1 MNFKELGLC
10 EQILES
16 VDEKGYKNPT
26 EIQKK
31 AIPHILMGRDVLGCA
46 QSGTGKTGSFVMP
59 LIEILSS
66 GKSKSRMP
74 RSLILAPT
82 RELAMQVSEEFN
94 LLNKHLKLQMALLI
108 GGVSFTEQDNKITK
122 GVDVLIATPGRLLDH
137 IERGKVL
144 IKDVKILIIDEADR
158 MLDMGFIPDIER
170 IFKLTPFTRQTL
182 FFSATMAPEIE
193 RITNTFLSNP
203 IRVEVSRQAT
213 ASETISQELYKTVG
227 SKKIN
232 QSKEKRDLLRVLIE
246 QEGEQLTNG
255 IIFCNR
261 KTDVDIVHKSL
272 KKHGYNS
279 QCIHGDLGQIQR
291 TKTLDGFRDGSVRL
305 LVASDVAARG
315 LDIPSVSHVFNYDV
329 PNNAEDYVHRIGRT
343 GRAGR
348 KGKAM
353 TISTPKD
360 EKLIEAINGLTGSNI
375 PIRNINVVEKSRPLS
390 KINKGQKEEK
400 SKSAS
405 KQPIKKLTKNEK
417 TVNTNSS
424 DPKSPEKSKIKDL
437 EEEFSMPNFIT
448 LSFQE
453 RQ

>member
-1 MNFKELGLC
+1 M
-10 EQILES
+10 
-16 VDEKGYKNPT
+16 
-26 EIQKK
+26 
-31 AIPHILMGRDVLGCA
+31 
-46 QSGTGKTGSFVMP
+46 
-59 LIEILSS
+59 
-66 GKSKSRMP
+66 
-74 RSLILAPT
+74 
-82 RELAMQVSEEFN
+82 
-94 LLNKHLKLQMALLI
+94 
-108 GGVSFTEQDNKITK
+108 
-122 GVDVLIATPGRLLDH
+122 
-137 IERGKVL
+137 
-144 IKDVKILIIDEADR
+144 
-158 MLDMGFIPDIER
+158 
-170 IFKLTPFTRQTL
+170 
-182 FFSATMAPEIE
+182 
-193 RITNTFLSNP
+193 
-203 IRVEVSRQAT
+203 
-213 ASETISQELYKTVG
+213 
-227 SKKIN
+227 
-232 QSKEKRDLLRVLIE
+232 IE

-279 QCIHGDLGQIQR
+279 QSIHGDLSQIQR
-291 TKTLDGFRDGSVRL
+291 TKTLDGFRDGSIRL

-375 PIRNINVVEKSRPLS
+375 PIRNINVVKKSQPLS

-400 SKSAS
+400 PKNAS
-405 KQPIKKLTKNEK
+405 KQPIKKLSKNEK
-417 TVNTNSS
+417 TVNTNNS
-424 DPKSPEKSKIKDL
+424 DPNSPEKSKIKNL

>member
-1 MNFKELGLC
+1 M
-10 EQILES
+10 
-16 VDEKGYKNPT
+16 
-26 EIQKK
+26 
-31 AIPHILMGRDVLGCA
+31 
-46 QSGTGKTGSFVMP
+46 
-59 LIEILSS
+59 
-66 GKSKSRMP
+66 
-74 RSLILAPT
+74 
-82 RELAMQVSEEFN
+82 
-94 LLNKHLKLQMALLI
+94 
-108 GGVSFTEQDNKITK
+108 
-122 GVDVLIATPGRLLDH
+122 
-137 IERGKVL
+137 
-144 IKDVKILIIDEADR
+144 
-158 MLDMGFIPDIER
+158 
-170 IFKLTPFTRQTL
+170 
-182 FFSATMAPEIE
+182 
-193 RITNTFLSNP
+193 
-203 IRVEVSRQAT
+203 
-213 ASETISQELYKTVG
+213 
-227 SKKIN
+227 
-232 QSKEKRDLLRVLIE
+232 
-246 QEGEQLTNG
+246 
-255 IIFCNR
+255 
-261 KTDVDIVHKSL
+261 
-272 KKHGYNS
+272 
-279 QCIHGDLGQIQR
+279 
-291 TKTLDGFRDGSVRL
+291 
-305 LVASDVAARG
+305 ASDVAARG

-417 TVNTNSS
+417 TVNTNNS